1 MLRIAS
7 LTFPSLTRF
16 TVFCIARCQSSRSA
30 VSSESNNRPV
40 EFQDDI
46 VKKLVGEELITIPD
60 FITEEEEQSLL
71 SEIDPILS
79 RSRYQTAHWDNVRP
93 SFTQLSLPKGHRR
106 LSWDRAEKLADRE
119 STGHWSVT
127 PKDAGC
133 SEEWAAPWR
142 HSKGLQLWWS
152 PSLHPCSRFGSHRV
166 DQTACR

>member
-1 MLRIAS
+1 M
-7 LTFPSLTRF
+7 
-16 TVFCIARCQSSRSA
+16 
-30 VSSESNNRPV
+30 

-106 LSWDRAEKLADRE
+106 LS
-119 STGHWSVT
+119 
-127 PKDAGC
+127 
-133 SEEWAAPWR
+133 
-142 HSKGLQLWWS
+142 
-152 PSLHPCSRFGSHRV
+152 
-166 DQTACR
+166 